1 VRGFDDELD
10 GADFVEGGYGAAGN
24 DGERGREGS
33 DGNKAEVG
41 ACGEEF
47 VGALRGLGVVQR
59 VTSSEVGGQ
68 RWVLEVPH
76 EGSGIEEVDGGDT
89 EHSRW
94 DPKTSLVDVVRRVRC
109 RGRW

>member
-1 VRGFDDELD
+1 
-10 GADFVEGGYGAAGN
+10 
-24 DGERGREGS
+24 
-33 DGNKAEVG
+33 
-41 ACGEEF
+41 
-47 VGALRGLGVVQR
+47 
-59 VTSSEVGGQ
+59 
-68 RWVLEVPH
+68 VLEVPH